1 MTPLEI
7 LRNKRDGKPL
17 TEKEISF
24 FVEGAAQGTW
34 PDYQLAALLMAIYFQ
49 GMTAPEA
56 ATLTRMMTYSG
67 RVLKW
72 DGLGGP
78 AVDKHSTGG
87 IGDKTSIVL
96 APLAA
101 ACGIFVPM
109 ISGRGLGHT
118 GGTLDKLE
126 SIPGFQTRLSLT
138 DFDRILRSLGCCMIG
153 QTAEIAPADKT
164 LYSLR
169 DVTATVESIP
179 LITASIL
186 SKKIAEGI
194 TGLVLDVK
202 TGCGAFMPTIEKSRE
217 LAKTLV
223 ATAQAAGVD
232 CLAAITNMDSP
243 LGTQIGNSLE
253 VLECLDILEGKGP
266 ADTLELTLYLTA
278 KMLVV
283 GKVSSSMEAGL
294 KLARQNL
301 TNGRAME
308 IFLKMVEAQ
317 GGNPHIAENRS
328 LLEVSCECEQIKAT
342 TSGTLQK
349 VDALKLGYAACHL
362 GAGRNRS
369 EDSIDH
375 GVGILMRRKPGEL
388 VRAGEPILEIRH
400 RQNRGLA
407 QARTLCEQAMQISEA
422 PFQEIRLIQEE
433 IS

>member
-34 PDYQLAALLMAIYFQ
+34 PDYQLTALLMAIYFQ

-243 LGTQIGNSLE
+243 LGTHIGNSME
-253 VLECLDILEGKGP
+253 VLECLDMMEGKGP

-328 LLEVSCECEQIKAT
+328 LLEVSRECEQIKAT

>member
-24 FVEGAAQGTW
+24 FVEGAAKGTW
-34 PDYQLAALLMAIYFQ
+34 PDYQLSALLMAIYFQ

-243 LGTQIGNSLE
+243 LGTQIGNSME

-328 LLEVSCECEQIKAT
+328 LLEVSRECEQIKAT
-342 TSGTLQK
+342 TSGTIQK

-362 GAGRNRS
+362 GAGRSRS

-375 GVGILMRRKPGEL
+375 GVGILMRRKPGEF